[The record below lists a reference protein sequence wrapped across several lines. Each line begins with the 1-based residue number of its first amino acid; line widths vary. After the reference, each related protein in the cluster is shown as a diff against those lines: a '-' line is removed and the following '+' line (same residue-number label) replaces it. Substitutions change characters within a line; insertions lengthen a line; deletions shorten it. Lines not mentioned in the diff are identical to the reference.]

1 MTNEQLKERHDLI
14 DTLNGITDKDSFL
27 MQIGNVFDEF
37 EVTHTGKGCGTALQN
52 RNKATLQ
59 QSENA

>member
-37 EVTHTGKGCGTALQN
+37 EVTHTEFELIL
-52 RNKATLQ
+52 KATLQ